1 MIPVF
6 PSDFDSILKRM
17 EQINPEK
24 YAKTR
29 NFENGAITYLSPY
42 ISRGVI
48 DTATVFEYLKSLNLP
63 FYKIEK
69 LVQELAWRDYW
80 QQIWKT
86 KGSAIDQDF
95 KRTQPN
101 IKNHGV
107 PAAIVEARTGIQA
120 VDQAIVSLKETGYM
134 HNHMRMYVASICCN
148 IGGSHWSNPAKWMY
162 SLLLDGDWASNALS
176 WQWVAGSNA
185 NKKYFANQD
194 NINKYFSGAQKNS
207 FLDTSYENLVDMDIP
222 PALTDLVHFEK
233 ETVLGKMDSK
243 IYIQEG
249 KKTLIYNFY
258 NLDPLWHKEADC
270 NRILLLEPSL
280 FEKYPVSEKVMS
292 FVLALKENISDVQVF
307 IGDFVDLY
315 PLIKKEEVIFKEHP
329 SNRGYIGTE
338 EPRNWMFSVQGY
350 YPSFFKFWNKC
361 KKEIKS

>member
-1 MIPVF
+1 MIPFF
-6 PSDFDSILKRM
+6 PTDFESILTRM

-48 DTATVFEYLKSLNLP
+48 DTATVYEYIKSLNLP
-63 FYKIEK
+63 FYKTEK

-80 QQIWKT
+80 QQIWKS
-86 KGSAIDQDF
+86 KGSTIDYDF

-101 IKNHGV
+101 IKNHGLS
-107 PAAIVEARTGIQA
+107 AAVMQANTGIKA
-120 VDQAIVSLKETGYM
+120 VDKAIISLKETGYM

-148 IGGSHWSNPAKWMY
+148 IAGSHWSIPAKWMY

-185 NKKYFANQD
+185 NKKYYANQD
-194 NINKYFSGAQKNS
+194 NINKYFGGSQKKS
-207 FLDTSYENLVDMDIP
+207 FLDTNYEELVDMETP
-222 PALTDLVHFEK
+222 LVLREVVNFKTESVFNKTD
-233 ETVLGKMDSK
+233 DK
-243 IYIQEG
+243 IHIREG

-258 NLDPLWHKEADC
+258 NLDPLWHSELDC
-270 NRILLLEPSL
+270 NRVLLLEPSL
-280 FEKYPVSEKVMS
+280 FTKYPVSEKVLD
-292 FVLALKENISDVQVF
+292 FVLSLKENISGIQVF
-307 IGDFVDLY
+307 IGDFIDLY
-315 PLIKKEEVIFKEHP
+315 PSIKKEEIIFKEHP

-338 EPRNWMFSVQGY
+338 ESRNWMFSVQGY